1 MIRRPSVEEACGY
14 KQVFDKEELNGKI
27 IKDVILKYDQLTL
40 VFTDK
45 TFAHFESTGDDN
57 PYIELDDEQCPL
69 DYNSLLRVTYGGK
82 EGYTWENPKFELTEI
97 GEAMGADLE
106 TLKAMFF
113 KARKD
118 SQEERESNEYK
129 EYLRLKEKFE
139 NHDKAETSNT

>member
-1 MIRRPSVEEACGY
+1 MARKYSIEEACGY
-14 KQVFDKEELNGKI
+14 KQVFSEEELKEKT
-27 IKDVILKYDQLTL
+27 IKEVISKYDQLTL

-106 TLKAMFF
+106 TLKNMFF

-118 SQEERESNEYK
+118 SQEERENNEYK

-139 NHDKAETSNT
+139 DHDKSKDSNV